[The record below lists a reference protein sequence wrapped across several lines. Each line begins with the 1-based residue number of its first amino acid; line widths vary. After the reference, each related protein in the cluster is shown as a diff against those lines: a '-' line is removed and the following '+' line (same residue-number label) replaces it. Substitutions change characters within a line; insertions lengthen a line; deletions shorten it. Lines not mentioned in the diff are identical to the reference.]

1 MDMRYRR
8 LFAGL
13 MAVLMVM
20 SAAFMLAA
28 CGSGD
33 DSGSGSGS
41 GSSGGSSGSGAK
53 KDYDTEKAYVAGKV
67 FVLDGMSSEDE
78 DFDKEL
84 IKEMF
89 DIRDLGLYMSV
100 YFEKGGT
107 AYVKSLLYGD
117 DVVKGDWGNKDGVTL
132 LQVEDDLYEIEE
144 NDDGTISTTTNE
156 EDGEGFLITLREP
169 EEVPEYLKEY
179 VKK

>member
-1 MDMRYRR
+1 MDMRYRKV
-8 LFAGL
+8 FAVL
-13 MAVLMVM
+13 MAVLMLVSSAVM
-20 SAAFMLAA
+20 LSA
-28 CGSGD
+28 CGKSGD
-33 DSGSGSGS
+33 NGGSGSGNS
-41 GSSGGSSGSGAK
+41 SSGNSSSKK

-67 FVLDGMSSEDE
+67 FVLTGMSYEDE
-78 DFDKEL
+78 EYDKEL
-84 IKEMF
+84 IKDMF

-107 AYVKSLLYGD
+107 AYVKSLLYGK
-117 DVVKGDWGNKDGVTL
+117 DVAEGQWGEKDGVTL
-132 LQVEDDLYEIEE
+132 LQVEDDLYDIKV
-144 NDDGTISTTTNE
+144 NDDGSISTLTNE